1 MKSHPGVTLVEL
13 IVAATLV
20 VSGLTVIGR
29 LSVSTGRM
37 WQQTRF
43 EQFALEELSNQL
55 EHLLALPAEQR
66 DVALSQI
73 VPSDLAISRLPD
85 PVITSR
91 LLGDQAGQR
100 IELQISWN
108 RVGPAKP
115 MSLVGWI
122 DVSDSESLESQG
134 SSQ

>member
-108 RVGPAKP
+108 RVGPSKP

>member
-20 VSGLTVIGR
+20 VSGLTVIGK

-108 RVGPAKP
+108 RVGPSKP

>member
-20 VSGLTVIGR
+20 VSGLTVIGK